1 MGKMVSETTIKL
13 SGERISKIKQI
24 QEHLGMEYFKDAVNY
39 IIDLG
44 LGNIPSLS
52 KELTEKLN
60 KIFIDATPTEKL
72 NIIIDTFLKW
82 HEKFPY
88 LTVQRKITPQDANF
102 PSCPLVGVL
111 YWKGEFLG
119 FYCRARKPPLN
130 LPRIK
135 IGNIS
140 FPYVTEED
148 CWLCVELYK
157 KQKLG
162 IDPFRD
168 ISLEQVKLAKEEHK
182 KLSRTEKEQII
193 MQKLEGKFRESTIEK
208 APKIF
213 NYVTYDKQARRW
225 NFRGV
230 SKASKHLGLSRTTIY
245 EILKEFPDGQIS

>member
-1 MGKMVSETTIKL
+1 MPKTTIDLPQDRREKL
-13 SGERISKIKQI
+13 EELQKQ
-24 QEHLGMEYFKDAVNY
+24 LGKEYLNEVIIDV
-39 IIDLG
+39 IDLG
-44 LGNIPSLS
+44 LEKAPFLS
-52 KELTEKLN
+52 KELNEKLD

-72 NIIIDTFLKW
+72 NIVVDTFLKW

-102 PSCPLVGVL
+102 PSCPMVGAL

-140 FPYVTEED
+140 FPCVTDED
-148 CWLCVELYK
+148 CWLCVELFK

-162 IDPFRD
+162 LDPYRD

-213 NYVTYDKQARRW
+213 DYVTYDKTETRKW
-225 NFRGV
+225 RGV
-230 SKASKHLGLSRTTIY
+230 GKASKRLGLSRMTIY